1 MASLLLNSFFRPYF
15 LPIIADGNI
24 IIFHPKNANSLL
36 SSYNNSFHQP
46 LTFSFYLHQIKRKEE
61 NNQPQNEIKT
71 THFHTS
77 LFILIFMMYF
87 WCFMVLHL
95 HLIFF
100 SHHRTSAQTTIF
112 RIIIALWVATYH
124 SFYKVRFIRIANKRY
139 VFAINKD
146 LRHRHTV
153 VTTFAF

>member
-1 MASLLLNSFFRPYF
+1 MK
-15 LPIIADGNI
+15 I
-24 IIFHPKNANSLL
+24 IIFLPKNANSFL
-36 SSYNNSFHQP
+36 SSCNDSFHRP
-46 LTFSFYLHQIKRKEE
+46 FSFLSLSLTCYLHSSKTKK
-61 NNQPQNEIKT
+61 QPKSEIKT

-77 LFILIFMMYF
+77 LFILFF

-100 SHHRTSAQTTIF
+100 SVTEHRTDNNIPYYF
-112 RIIIALWVATYH
+112 IILWPAIYH
-124 SFYKVRFIRIANKRY
+124 SLYKFMRSANKRY

-153 VTTFAF
+153 VTAFAF